1 MRMQWDKGTE
11 RMLNGWLQSQQKLW
25 GNWWEMMAGSTQ
37 NGHPGAVSGAAL
49 GEQTAMFNPMV
60 EIWSSMAEGWRTYLQ
75 QSLTAYAPQMQDAVK
90 LSMEQFL
97 ASQSHTQ
104 QVLRMS
110 IEAWQGIM
118 ATASSPAEWQQ
129 GLATYLQTLREQLM
143 AGFHVGSMTQNSTEL
158 WQIYT
163 QEMQKL
169 TQPWLNLWLQG
180 PQLGMAATPR
190 QGTSALADVTTL
202 YWDAFNQTLGRMA
215 NMPSIGL
222 LREFN
227 EKVNRGFLYW
237 QDNQR
242 VNAEYQQLLVNTLVS
257 AFEAFM
263 QKLLEMA
270 QAGQR
275 IDSQSKLTSLWVEIA
290 DEQFLQLF
298 HSEHY
303 AEVQSRFVNSSMALR
318 RQQRELVEVL
328 LRMNNLPTQSAL
340 DEAHHNIFLLRKEI
354 KALKKAVHALG
365 AATAGAPDRQP
376 ETVVPAPKPVSA
388 RPPKATRSRRAKPS
402 TPPPAVDGI
411 APDEAATTTQADPAE
426 LVTGEAVIQEG
437 A

>member
-1 MRMQWDKGTE
+1 MHMQWDKGTE
-11 RMLNGWLQSQQKLW
+11 QLLNGWLQSQQKLW

-37 NGHPGAVSGAAL
+37 NGHPGTGNGAATS
-49 GEQTAMFNPMV
+49 EQAAINFNPMV

-75 QSLTAYAPQMQDAVK
+75 QSLPAYAPQMQDAVR

-104 QVLRMS
+104 QILRMS
-110 IEAWQGIM
+110 VEAWQAIM
-118 ATASSPAEWQQ
+118 ATATSPAEWQQ
-129 GLATYLQTLREQLM
+129 GLATYLHALREQLM

-169 TQPWLNLWLQG
+169 TQPWISLWLQG

-190 QGTSALADVTTL
+190 QGTSALADMTNL

-215 NMPSIGL
+215 NMPSMGL

-227 EKVNRGFLYW
+227 DKVNRGFLYW
-237 QDNQR
+237 QENQR

-270 QAGQR
+270 EAGKP
-275 IDSQSKLTSLWVEIA
+275 IDSQSKLTTLWVEVA

-365 AATAGAPDRQP
+365 AATPEATNRQP
-376 ETVVPAPKPVSA
+376 VAAVPAPKPVAA
-388 RPPKATRSRRAKPS
+388 RSPKAPRNRRAKPS
-402 TPPPAVDGI
+402 ATPTSVD
-411 APDEAATTTQADPAE
+411 ALVPDEATAPEQAM
-426 LVTGEAVIQEG
+426 TQEG